1 MQRNLNPKNK
11 RAPKSNFVMRIGRR
25 KGRKIITKEKGNR
38 RSRIE
43 IMNTEETTDGIA
55 QKTIVRRSKTN
66 QNENTK
72 RKMLITDTE
81 MRI

>member
-1 MQRNLNPKNK
+1 MFKVYVKRRMKVKKLKGYRLKLHLNMPLRQTEK
-11 RAPKSNFVMRIGRR
+11 A
-25 KGRKIITKEKGNR
+25 KGTK
-38 RSRIE
+38 RIE
-43 IMNTEETTDGIA
+43 IKDIEETTDGIA
-55 QKTIVRRSKTN
+55 QRTIVRRSKTN